1 MHYIMLL
8 QLNGYDI
15 MYSCMHTNNL
25 FFQMAACKAQD
36 WCMLSILVQL
46 NDVNVDK
53 FCMLASK
60 AYCTALLTRGASY
73 TVELK

>member
-1 MHYIMLL
+1 MAMILCTHE
-8 QLNGYDI
+8 Q
-15 MYSCMHTNNL
+15 S
-25 FFQMAACKAQD
+25 FFKWQHVKHR
-36 WCMLSILVQL
+36 CMLSILVQL